1 MARGARIA
9 IYDGEK
15 RTWETRDFH
24 QQHIRIG
31 RNKLND
37 IQLESAGV
45 SQFHATLDLIGDA
58 LVVRDVG
65 SRNGTHARA
74 IGQLPPNTPSH
85 IGFSTGEI
93 VIVHFL
99 LRVQVTDLPDPV
111 EAPPPP
117 PTSPTERPQ
126 RTVRSEA
133 VLRQRLEPLYAQ
145 YREAWNQLFDGI
157 EGSVQGLEE
166 EPRQAVC
173 DFLAQEMPLVAHE
186 PDFAALHNPI
196 PVDEASIVSTHS
208 PVAKPLV
215 ALQALTQLARGY
227 FPEEHTLESPE
238 DVAVF
243 VSNIKETID
252 VFVKCFIPMREGF
265 RALTSQLE
273 LPQARPAGAVEST
286 RSGVPRVEDALT
298 AEELASALL
307 DWRKQRRPE
316 SNQAIE
322 WVFAD
327 LMIHQMAMMTGVMQ
341 GVKSLLAEL
350 SPAAIEKALED
361 PRRGAGGLQ
370 IGPFRYKQLWEMY
383 ATRHADLAEEDK
395 EAFEVIF
402 GPEFARAYTGMT
414 SDTIAVR
421 AVGEHTF
428 ATGRTPSFRPPPRR

>member
-1 MARGARIA
+1 
-9 IYDGEK
+9 
-15 RTWETRDFH
+15 
-24 QQHIRIG
+24 
-31 RNKLND
+31 
-37 IQLESAGV
+37 
-45 SQFHATLDLIGDA
+45 
-58 LVVRDVG
+58 
-65 SRNGTHARA
+65 
-74 IGQLPPNTPSH
+74 
-85 IGFSTGEI
+85 
-93 VIVHFL
+93 
-99 LRVQVTDLPDPV
+99 
-111 EAPPPP
+111 
-117 PTSPTERPQ
+117 
-126 RTVRSEA
+126 
-133 VLRQRLEPLYAQ
+133 
-145 YREAWNQLFDGI
+145 
-157 EGSVQGLEE
+157 
-166 EPRQAVC
+166 
-173 DFLAQEMPLVAHE
+173 
-186 PDFAALHNPI
+186 
-196 PVDEASIVSTHS
+196 
-208 PVAKPLV
+208 
-215 ALQALTQLARGY
+215 
-227 FPEEHTLESPE
+227 
-238 DVAVF
+238 
-243 VSNIKETID
+243 
-252 VFVKCFIPMREGF
+252 
-265 RALTSQLE
+265 
-273 LPQARPAGAVEST
+273 
-286 RSGVPRVEDALT
+286 VEDALT